1 MGINIGLKTQIC
13 EKNMGETTFS
23 KCIQFITTA
32 SNEENF
38 DCEILNNQNK
48 KQSASLMNCR
58 KQNKPRTAQ
67 ASAPLKAQSTSKL

>member
-23 KCIQFITTA
+23 KCIQFITA

-38 DCEILNNQNK
+38 DCEILNNQK

-58 KQNKPRTAQ
+58 K
-67 ASAPLKAQSTSKL
+67 